1 MRTIQLVVV
10 MCIQFT
16 PLGMGQKT
24 ANANNHSMLQ
34 EDQSLTRCKLA
45 NALIANREDFKDWVF
60 TSSEDV
66 LTDSHE
72 AASMASPID

>member
-1 MRTIQLVVV
+1 
-10 MCIQFT
+10 
-16 PLGMGQKT
+16 
-24 ANANNHSMLQ
+24 MLQ

-45 NALIANREDFKDWVF
+45 NALIADREDFKDWVF